1 VPPWLEVRARLQGL
15 GELVTK
21 PPLTP
26 PRSANRGPATSP
38 SQGEL
43 HALAGVADCA
53 SGLTRLSSVLWAV
66 AVPESSP
73 PPLGDAKSSL
83 GDAESSLGDAK
94 SSLGD
99 AESSLGDAKSSLGD
113 AESSLG
119 DAKSSLGD
127 AESSLGDAKSS
138 LGDAESSLGDAESS
152 LGDAKS
158 LLGDAKSSL
167 GDAESSPRGDQH
179 AARASA
185 VERLVRL
192 ARTSAGIRRHLVR
205 CPGSV
210 GVLQR
215 CKTLRIVTLGFGT
228 GRQRLVL
235 ERWTNPKPQRR
246 KCKPPVR
253 GTIVSREIGGRRVTA
268 A

>member
-73 PPLGDAKSSL
+73 PP
-83 GDAESSLGDAK
+83 
-94 SSLGD
+94 
-99 AESSLGDAKSSLGD
+99 LGDAKSSLGD